1 MNNDEL
7 THHTIELNDI
17 KISNRLPLT
26 LISGPCQLE
35 SLEHSMMIAEKL
47 IKICADNDINFIFK
61 SSFDKANRTSHL
73 SKRGVGIEEGLKIF
87 RKLKESLNVSILT
100 DVHTPEQCE
109 LVAKEVD
116 ILQIPAFLCRQ
127 TDLILAAGRTKKIVN
142 IKKGQFLSPTE
153 MLQVCEKFTSTG
165 NKNLTLC
172 ERGTTFGYNDL
183 ICDMRSLEIL
193 KKSGFP
199 AILDIT
205 HSIQQPGGKGSES
218 GGSREFIETL
228 ARAGTAVGIAG
239 VFIETHEK
247 PETAPSDGASMLPLN
262 QLSKLLSK
270 IKAVDNV
277 VKTFD

>member
-1 MNNDEL
+1 MNNNEL
-7 THHTIELNDI
+7 THHTIDLNDM

-47 IKICADNDINFIFK
+47 IEICADNDFNFVFK

-73 SKRGVGIEEGLKIF
+73 SKRGVGIEQGLKIF

-183 ICDMRSLEIL
+183 VCDMRSLEIL

-228 ARAGTAVGIAG
+228 ARAGTAIGIAG

-262 QLSKLLSK
+262 QLSKLLNK

-277 VKTFD
+277 VKSFD

>member
-1 MNNDEL
+1 MNNKEL

-47 IKICADNDINFIFK
+47 VEICADNDINFIFK

-183 ICDMRSLEIL
+183 VCDMRSLEIL

-205 HSIQQPGGKGSES
+205 HSIQQPGGKGAES

-228 ARAGTAVGIAG
+228 ARAGTAIGIAG
-239 VFIETHEK
+239 VFIETHEN

-262 QLSKLLSK
+262 QLSELLCR

-277 VKTFD
+277 VKSFD

>member
-1 MNNDEL
+1 MNNDKF

-47 IKICADNDINFIFK
+47 IEICADNDINFVFK

-109 LVAKEVD
+109 LIAKEVD

-183 ICDMRSLEIL
+183 VCDMRSLEIL

-199 AILDIT
+199 TILDVT
-205 HSIQQPGGKGSES
+205 HSIQQPGAKGSES

-228 ARAGTAVGIAG
+228 AKAGTAVGIAG

-262 QLSKLLSK
+262 QLSELLGK
-270 IKAVDNV
+270 IKAIDNV
-277 VKTFD
+277 VKSFE

>member
-1 MNNDEL
+1 MNNNEPPD
-7 THHTIELNDI
+7 HTIELNEL
-17 KISNRLPLT
+17 KISNKLPLT

-35 SLEHSMMIAEKL
+35 NLEHAVMIAEKL
-47 IKICADNDINFIFK
+47 IEVCAHHDVNFVFK
-61 SSFDKANRTSHL
+61 SSFDKANRTSHR
-73 SKRGVGIEEGLKIF
+73 SKRGVGIDEGLKIF
-87 RKLKESLNVSILT
+87 QKLKESLNMSILT

-127 TDLILAAGRTKKIVN
+127 TDLILAASRTNKVVN
-142 IKKGQFLSPTE
+142 IKKGQFLSPAE

-165 NKNLTLC
+165 NTNLSLC

-183 ICDMRSLEIL
+183 VCDMRSLEIL

-199 AILDIT
+199 TILDIT

-228 ARAGTAVGIAG
+228 ARAGTAIGIAG

-262 QLSKLLSK
+262 QLSELLGK
-270 IKAVDNV
+270 IKAIDNV
-277 VKTFD
+277 VKSFE

>member
-1 MNNDEL
+1 
-7 THHTIELNDI
+7 
-17 KISNRLPLT
+17 
-26 LISGPCQLE
+26 
-35 SLEHSMMIAEKL
+35 MIAEKL
-47 IKICADNDINFIFK
+47 IEICAHHDVNFVFK
-61 SSFDKANRTSHL
+61 SSFDKANRTSHR
-73 SKRGVGIEEGLKIF
+73 SKRGVGIDEGLKIF
-87 RKLKESLNVSILT
+87 QKLKESLNMSILT

-127 TDLILAAGRTKKIVN
+127 TDLILAASRTNKVVN
-142 IKKGQFLSPTE
+142 IKKGQFLSPAE

-165 NKNLTLC
+165 NTNLSLC

-183 ICDMRSLEIL
+183 VCDMRSLEIL

-199 AILDIT
+199 TILDIT

-228 ARAGTAVGIAG
+228 ARAGTAIGIAG
-239 VFIETHEK
+239 IFIETHEK

-262 QLSKLLSK
+262 QLSELLGK
-270 IKAVDNV
+270 IKAIDNV
-277 VKTFD
+277 VKSFE

>member
-47 IKICADNDINFIFK
+47 IEICADNDINFVFK

-87 RKLKESLNVSILT
+87 RKLKEGLNVSILT

-183 ICDMRSLEIL
+183 VCDMRSVEIL

-205 HSIQQPGGKGSES
+205 HSIQQPGGKGFES

-228 ARAGTAVGIAG
+228 ARAGTAIGIAG

-270 IKAVDNV
+270 IKAIDNV
-277 VKTFD
+277 VKSFD

>member
-1 MNNDEL
+1 MNNTEPPD
-7 THHTIELNDI
+7 HTIELNEL
-17 KISNRLPLT
+17 KISNKLPLT

-35 SLEHSMMIAEKL
+35 NLEHAVMIAEKL
-47 IKICADNDINFIFK
+47 IEICAHHDVNFIFK
-61 SSFDKANRTSHL
+61 SSFDKANRTSHR
-73 SKRGVGIEEGLKIF
+73 SKRGVGIDEGLKIF
-87 RKLKESLNVSILT
+87 QKLKESLNMSILT

-127 TDLILAAGRTKKIVN
+127 TDLILAASRTNKVVN
-142 IKKGQFLSPTE
+142 IKKGQFLSPAE

-165 NKNLTLC
+165 NTNLSLC

-183 ICDMRSLEIL
+183 VCDMRSLEIL

-199 AILDIT
+199 TILDIT

-228 ARAGTAVGIAG
+228 ARAGTAIGIAG

-262 QLSKLLSK
+262 QLSELLGK
-270 IKAVDNV
+270 IKAIDNV
-277 VKTFD
+277 VKSFK

>member
-1 MNNDEL
+1 MNNKEL
-7 THHTIELNDI
+7 THHTIELNDM

-47 IKICADNDINFIFK
+47 IKICADNDINFVFK

-183 ICDMRSLEIL
+183 VCDMRSLEIL

-228 ARAGTAVGIAG
+228 ARAGTAIGIAG

-277 VKTFD
+277 VKSFD

>member
-47 IKICADNDINFIFK
+47 IKICANNDINFVFK

-109 LVAKEVD
+109 LVAKDVD

-183 ICDMRSLEIL
+183 VCDMRSLEIL

-199 AILDIT
+199 VILDIT
-205 HSIQQPGGKGSES
+205 HSIQQPGRKGSES

-228 ARAGTAVGIAG
+228 ARAGTAIGIAG
-239 VFIETHEK
+239 LFIETHEK
-247 PETAPSDGASMLPLN
+247 PEIAPSDGASMLPLN
-262 QLSKLLSK
+262 QLSELLCR

-277 VKTFD
+277 VKSFD

>member
-1 MNNDEL
+1 MNNDEF

-47 IKICADNDINFIFK
+47 IEICADNDINFVFK

-73 SKRGVGIEEGLKIF
+73 SKRGVGIEDGLKIF

-142 IKKGQFLSPTE
+142 IKKGQFLSPKE

-183 ICDMRSLEIL
+183 VCDMRSLEIL

-228 ARAGTAVGIAG
+228 ARAGTAIGIAG

-277 VKTFD
+277 VKSFE

>member
-47 IKICADNDINFIFK
+47 IEICADNDINFVFK

-142 IKKGQFLSPTE
+142 IKKGQFLSPRE

-183 ICDMRSLEIL
+183 VCDMRSLEIL

-228 ARAGTAVGIAG
+228 ARAGTAIGIAG

-247 PETAPSDGASMLPLN
+247 PETAPSDGASMLPLK
-262 QLSKLLSK
+262 QISLLLSK
-270 IKAVDNV
+270 IKAIDNV
-277 VKTFD
+277 VKSFD

>member
-1 MNNDEL
+1 MNNNEPPD
-7 THHTIELNDI
+7 HTIELNEL
-17 KISNRLPLT
+17 KISNKLPLT

-35 SLEHSMMIAEKL
+35 NLEHAVMIAEKL
-47 IKICADNDINFIFK
+47 IEICVHYDVNFVFK
-61 SSFDKANRTSHL
+61 SSFDKANRTSHR
-73 SKRGVGIEEGLKIF
+73 SKRGVGIDEGLKIF
-87 RKLKESLNVSILT
+87 QKLKESLNMSILT

-127 TDLILAAGRTKKIVN
+127 TDLILAASRTNKVVN
-142 IKKGQFLSPTE
+142 IKKGQFLSPAE

-165 NKNLTLC
+165 NTNLSLG
-172 ERGTTFGYNDL
+172 ERCTTFGYNDL
-183 ICDMRSLEIL
+183 VCDMRSLEIL

-199 AILDIT
+199 TILDIT

-228 ARAGTAVGIAG
+228 ARAGTAIGIAG
-239 VFIETHEK
+239 VFIEIHEK

-262 QLSKLLSK
+262 QLSELLGK
-270 IKAVDNV
+270 IKAIDNV
-277 VKTFD
+277 VKSFE

>member
-1 MNNDEL
+1 MNYKEL

-17 KISNRLPLT
+17 GISNKLPLT

-47 IKICADNDINFIFK
+47 IKICADNDINFVFK

-218 GGSREFIETL
+218 GGSKEFIETL
-228 ARAGTAVGIAG
+228 ARAGTAIGIAG

>member
-1 MNNDEL
+1 MNNKEL

-17 KISNRLPLT
+17 KVSNRLPLT

-47 IKICADNDINFIFK
+47 IKICADNDINFVFK

-183 ICDMRSLEIL
+183 VCDMRSLEIL

-228 ARAGTAVGIAG
+228 ARAGTAIGIAG

-277 VKTFD
+277 VKSFD

>member
-1 MNNDEL
+1 MNNNEPPD
-7 THHTIELNDI
+7 HTIELNEL
-17 KISNRLPLT
+17 KISNKLPLT

-35 SLEHSMMIAEKL
+35 NLEHAVMIAEKL
-47 IKICADNDINFIFK
+47 IEICAHHDVNFVFK
-61 SSFDKANRTSHL
+61 SSFDKANRTSHR
-73 SKRGVGIEEGLKIF
+73 SKRGVGIDEGLKIF
-87 RKLKESLNVSILT
+87 QKLKESLNMSILT

-127 TDLILAAGRTKKIVN
+127 TDLILAASRTNKVVN
-142 IKKGQFLSPTE
+142 IKKGQFLSPAE
-153 MLQVCEKFTSTG
+153 MLEVCKKFTSTG
-165 NKNLTLC
+165 NINLSLC

-183 ICDMRSLEIL
+183 VCDMRSLEIL

-199 AILDIT
+199 SILDIT

-228 ARAGTAVGIAG
+228 ARAGTAIGIAG

-262 QLSKLLSK
+262 QLSELLGK
-270 IKAVDNV
+270 IKAIDNV
-277 VKTFD
+277 VKSFE

>member
-47 IKICADNDINFIFK
+47 IKVCADNDINFVFK

>member
-47 IKICADNDINFIFK
+47 IEICADNDINFVFK

-153 MLQVCEKFTSTG
+153 VLQVCEKFTSTG

-183 ICDMRSLEIL
+183 VCDMRSVEIL

-205 HSIQQPGGKGSES
+205 HSIQQPGGKGFES

-228 ARAGTAVGIAG
+228 ARAGTAIGIAG

-270 IKAVDNV
+270 VKAIDNV
-277 VKTFD
+277 VKSFD

>member
-1 MNNDEL
+1 MNNNEF

-17 KISNRLPLT
+17 KISNRRSLT

-35 SLEHSMMIAEKL
+35 SLEHAMMIAEKL
-47 IKICADNDINFIFK
+47 IEICAHHDINFVFK

-73 SKRGVGIEEGLKIF
+73 SKRGVGIEEGLQIF
-87 RKLKESLNVSILT
+87 QKLKESLKISVLT

-153 MLQVCEKFTSTG
+153 MLQVTEKFTSTG

-183 ICDMRSLEIL
+183 VCDMRSLEIL

-199 AILDIT
+199 TILDVT
-205 HSIQQPGGKGSES
+205 HSIQQPGAKGSES
-218 GGSREFIETL
+218 GGSKEFIETL
-228 ARAGTAVGIAG
+228 AKAGTAVGIAG

-262 QLSKLLSK
+262 QLSELLGK
-270 IKAVDNV
+270 IKAIDNV
-277 VKTFD
+277 VKSFE

>member
-7 THHTIELNDI
+7 TYHTIELNDI

-47 IKICADNDINFIFK
+47 IKICADNDINFVFK

-183 ICDMRSLEIL
+183 VCDMRSLEIL

-228 ARAGTAVGIAG
+228 ARAGTAIGIAG

-277 VKTFD
+277 VKSFD

>member
-47 IKICADNDINFIFK
+47 IKICEDNDINFVFK

-142 IKKGQFLSPTE
+142 IKKGQFLSPSE

-183 ICDMRSLEIL
+183 VCDMRSLEIL

-247 PETAPSDGASMLPLN
+247 PETAPSDGASMLPLS
-262 QLSKLLSK
+262 QLSGLLGK
-270 IKAVDNV
+270 IKAIDNV
-277 VKTFD
+277 IKSFD

>member
-1 MNNDEL
+1 MNNKEL

-47 IKICADNDINFIFK
+47 IKICADNDINFVFK

-87 RKLKESLNVSILT
+87 RKLKESLDVSILT

-183 ICDMRSLEIL
+183 VCDMRSLEIL

-228 ARAGTAVGIAG
+228 ARAGTAIGIAG

-262 QLSKLLSK
+262 QLSELLCR
-270 IKAVDNV
+270 IKAIDNV
-277 VKTFD
+277 VKSFD

>member
-1 MNNDEL
+1 MDNTEFAD
-7 THHTIELNDI
+7 HTIELNNL
-17 KISNRLPLT
+17 KISNKYPLT

-47 IKICADNDINFIFK
+47 IEICADNDINFVFK

-87 RKLKESLNVSILT
+87 QKLKEGLNVSILT

-183 ICDMRSLEIL
+183 VCDMRSVEIL

-228 ARAGTAVGIAG
+228 ARAGTAIGIAG

-262 QLSKLLSK
+262 QLSKLLRK
-270 IKAVDNV
+270 IKAIDNV
-277 VKTFD
+277 VKSFD

>member
-47 IKICADNDINFIFK
+47 IKICADNDINFVFK

-183 ICDMRSLEIL
+183 VCDMRSLEIL

-228 ARAGTAVGIAG
+228 ARAGTAIGIAG
-239 VFIETHEK
+239 IFIETHEK

>member
-47 IKICADNDINFIFK
+47 IKICADNDINFVFK

-87 RKLKESLNVSILT
+87 RKLRESLNVSILT

-183 ICDMRSLEIL
+183 VCDMRSLEIL

-228 ARAGTAVGIAG
+228 ARAGTAIGIAG

-247 PETAPSDGASMLPLN
+247 PETAPSDGASMLPLK
-262 QLSKLLSK
+262 QLPLLLSK
-270 IKAVDNV
+270 IKAIDNV
-277 VKTFD
+277 VKSFD

>member
-1 MNNDEL
+1 MNNNEPPD
-7 THHTIELNDI
+7 HTIELNEL
-17 KISNRLPLT
+17 KISNKLPLT

-35 SLEHSMMIAEKL
+35 NLEHAVMIAEKL
-47 IKICADNDINFIFK
+47 IEICVHYDVNFVFK
-61 SSFDKANRTSHL
+61 SSFDKANRTSHR
-73 SKRGVGIEEGLKIF
+73 SKRGVGIDEGLKIF
-87 RKLKESLNVSILT
+87 QKLKESLNIPILT

-127 TDLILAAGRTKKIVN
+127 TDLILAASRTNKVVN
-142 IKKGQFLSPTE
+142 IKKGQFLSPAE

-165 NKNLTLC
+165 NTNLSLC

-183 ICDMRSLEIL
+183 VCDMRSLEIL

-199 AILDIT
+199 TILDIT
-205 HSIQQPGGKGSES
+205 HSIQHPGGKGSES
-218 GGSREFIETL
+218 GGSKEFIETL

-262 QLSKLLSK
+262 QLSELLGK
-270 IKAVDNV
+270 IKAIDNV
-277 VKTFD
+277 VKSFD

>member
-1 MNNDEL
+1 MNNNEF
-7 THHTIELNDI
+7 THHTIELDDI
-17 KISNRLPLT
+17 KISNRRPLT

-35 SLEHSMMIAEKL
+35 SLEHAIMIAERL
-47 IKICADNDINFIFK
+47 IEICAHHDINFVFK

-73 SKRGVGIEEGLKIF
+73 SKRGVGIEEGLQIF
-87 RKLKESLNVSILT
+87 QKLKERLKISVLT

-153 MLQVCEKFTSTG
+153 MLQVTEKFTSTC

-183 ICDMRSLEIL
+183 VCDMRSLEIL

-199 AILDIT
+199 TILDVT
-205 HSIQQPGGKGSES
+205 HSIQQPGAKGSES

-228 ARAGTAVGIAG
+228 AKAGTAVGIAG

-262 QLSKLLSK
+262 QLSELLGK
-270 IKAVDNV
+270 IKAIDNV
-277 VKTFD
+277 VKSFE

>member
-7 THHTIELNDI
+7 THHTIELNNI

-47 IKICADNDINFIFK
+47 IKICADNDFNFVFK

-87 RKLKESLNVSILT
+87 RKLKESLNISILT

-183 ICDMRSLEIL
+183 VCDMRSLEIL
-193 KKSGFP
+193 KKNGFP

-228 ARAGTAVGIAG
+228 ARAGTAIGIAG

-247 PETAPSDGASMLPLN
+247 PETAPSDGASMLPLT

-277 VKTFD
+277 VKSFD

>member
-1 MNNDEL
+1 MCIRDS
-7 THHTIELNDI
+7 HTIELNDI

-47 IKICADNDINFIFK
+47 IEICADNDINFVFK

-183 ICDMRSLEIL
+183 VCDMRSLEIL

-205 HSIQQPGGKGSES
+205 HSIQQPGGKGFES

-228 ARAGTAVGIAG
+228 ARAGTAIGIAG

-262 QLSKLLSK
+262 QLSKLLRK
-270 IKAVDNV
+270 IKAIDNV
-277 VKTFD
+277 VKSFD

>member
-1 MNNDEL
+1 MNNKEL

-35 SLEHSMMIAEKL
+35 SLEHSIMIAEKL
-47 IKICADNDINFIFK
+47 IKICADNDINFVFK

-73 SKRGVGIEEGLKIF
+73 SKRGVGIEEGLNIF

-183 ICDMRSLEIL
+183 VCDMRSLEIL

-228 ARAGTAVGIAG
+228 ARAGTAIGIAG

-262 QLSKLLSK
+262 QLSELLCR

-277 VKTFD
+277 VKSFD

>member
-1 MNNDEL
+1 MNNTEL
-7 THHTIELNDI
+7 ADNTITLNNL
-17 KISNRLPLT
+17 KISNKHPLT

-35 SLEHSMMIAEKL
+35 SFEHALMIAEKL
-47 IKICADNDINFIFK
+47 IAICNRNDINFVFK

-73 SKRGVGIEEGLKIF
+73 SKRGVGIDEGLKIF
-87 RKLKESLNVSILT
+87 QKLKDNLNISILT

-127 TDLILAAGRTKKIVN
+127 TDLILAASKTNKPVN
-142 IKKGQFLSPTE
+142 IKKGQFLSPAE
-153 MLQVCEKFTSTG
+153 MLQVCQKFTSTS
-165 NKNLTLC
+165 NRNLLLC

-183 ICDMRSLEIL
+183 VCDMRSLEIL
-193 KKSGFP
+193 RKSGFP
-199 AILDIT
+199 TILDIT

-247 PETAPSDGASMLPLN
+247 PETAPSDGASMLPLA
-262 QLSKLLSK
+262 QLSGLLSK
-270 IKAVDNV
+270 IKAIDNV
-277 VKTFD
+277 VKSFD

>member
-1 MNNDEL
+1 MNNNEF

-17 KISNRLPLT
+17 KISNRRSLT

-35 SLEHSMMIAEKL
+35 SLEHAMMIAEKL
-47 IKICADNDINFIFK
+47 IEICAYHDINFVFK

-73 SKRGVGIEEGLKIF
+73 SKRGVGIEEGLQIF
-87 RKLKESLNVSILT
+87 QKLKERLKISVLT

-153 MLQVCEKFTSTG
+153 MLQVTEKFTSTG

-183 ICDMRSLEIL
+183 VCDMRSLEIL
-193 KKSGFP
+193 KKSGVP
-199 AILDIT
+199 TILDVT
-205 HSIQQPGGKGSES
+205 HSIQQPGAKGSES

-228 ARAGTAVGIAG
+228 AKAGTAVGIAG

-262 QLSKLLSK
+262 QLSELLGK
-270 IKAVDNV
+270 IKAIDNV
-277 VKTFD
+277 VKSFE